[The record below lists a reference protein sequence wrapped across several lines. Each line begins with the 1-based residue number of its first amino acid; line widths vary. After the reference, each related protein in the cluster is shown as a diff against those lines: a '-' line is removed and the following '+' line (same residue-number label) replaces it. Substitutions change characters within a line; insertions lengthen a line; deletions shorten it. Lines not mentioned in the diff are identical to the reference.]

1 MSYICNKCLSE
12 PVSFESR
19 NKLFKHLKLYHAN
32 NPDCLSKD
40 QPLILIDD
48 LDNYNL
54 FIVAGRLRGRTLASV
69 EIYSCKDKKW
79 MKFPRPLKVNRGS
92 HGTVMVDN
100 KLFVVGGGGFKSNLA
115 SVEMLD
121 MNMKVG
127 ESDWVEVSSMKISRH
142 ALALVGLS
150 TRNKNPPDAPDVIEN
165 YIYAIGGTTSGNTGL
180 SDSKWEAPIKGG
192 SICCSVTEKY
202 DVNTNT

>member
-19 NKLFKHLKLYHAN
+19 NKLFKHVKLYHTN
-32 NPDCLSKD
+32 NPDCSSKD
-40 QPLILIDD
+40 QSLILTDD
-48 LDNYNL
+48 LNRYNL
-54 FIVAGRLRGRTLASV
+54 FVVAGRLRGRTLASV

-92 HGTVMVDN
+92 HGTVMIDN
-100 KLFVVGGGGFKSNLA
+100 KLFAVGGGGFKSNLA

-121 MNMKVG
+121 MSVC
-127 ESDWVEVSSMKISRH
+127 ESDWVGVSSMKISRH

-150 TRNKNPPDAPDVIEN
+150 TRNNNTPDVIEN

-180 SDSKWEAPIKGG
+180 SDSKWEAPIEGG
-192 SICCSVTEKY
+192 SICCGVTEKY
-202 DVNTNT
+202 NVNTNM